1 MNGLAKSLASARG
14 RWHTSY
20 GSEYRPPA
28 NRMEVIV
35 RKPSRDTLEYKLWHL
50 LREGD
55 AYFLYVNCE
64 QSAAGLTIMV
74 RLTPDEYAEY
84 HALGWTFLQY
94 FAEKINYWPARYA
107 TRRVSATLQAD
118 ADAAIRRSL

>member
-1 MNGLAKSLASARG
+1 MD
-14 RWHTSY
+14 
-20 GSEYRPPA
+20 
-28 NRMEVIV
+28 VIV

-50 LREGD
+50 LREDD

-64 QSAAGLTIMV
+64 QSAAGFAIMLQ
-74 RLTPDEYAEY
+74 LTPDEYAEY

-94 FAEKINYWPARYA
+94 FAEKINYWPAQYS

-118 ADAAIRRSL
+118 AEAAIRRSQ